1 MRDYNLIHDLRLSGI
16 DWSTI
21 SETVDWFTDNDRKV
35 YAGWLLGREESDDL
49 DLIKMAKKSQAI
61 RLSSKRLGI
70 ERSINNE
77 MIRDIALHQTF
88 TSQVIDAIENRYS
101 EFEIGD
107 SSPTWDCDKIN
118 LKTHHIFTLSDFH
131 YNGELDY
138 LNTVKVAT
146 EKIIEVIKENNLAH
160 IYLFELGD
168 IVEGAS
174 LRTSQLMGIKSGMV
188 NQVLDVA
195 DAYIKMIT
203 KLSEHADI
211 SFFSVDSSNHTQLR
225 NLGTKQNQL
234 VEEDLMLVFNRFIK
248 TALPYLDM
256 ITGDDI
262 YTDIGGYKFFITHGH
277 LIKNK
282 EKFMEKI
289 SADRNILIDYT
300 FAGHFHHT
308 IEMDLHS
315 AVSSSKKHDKK
326 VFYVPALQTKFSGY
340 EKDFNMSSLAGVG
353 YYVFE
358 EGKGH
363 IQSRKLVVE

>member
-1 MRDYNLIHDLRLSGI
+1 MVSKETMRMIHELREQGI
-16 DWSTI
+16 DWETI
-21 SETVDWFTDNDRKV
+21 HETVGSADVDRKA
-35 YAGWLLGREESDDL
+35 YYGFTMGLEEDTQDN
-49 DLIKMAKKSQAI
+49 LIKHAKTLQNIRKAKKM
-61 RLSSKRLGI
+61 LGI

-77 MIRDIALHQTF
+77 EIRDIALHQTF
-88 TSQVIDAIENRYS
+88 TEQVLNAIENRYS
-101 EFEIGD
+101 DFNVHILD
-107 SSPTWDCDKIN
+107 IQYSDNTIN
-118 LKTHHIFTLSDFH
+118 DNKHHIFSLSDFH

-138 LNTVKVAT
+138 LNTIKVAT
-146 EKIIEVIKENNLAH
+146 GKIIEVILENNLTH

-203 KLSEHADI
+203 KLSQYVNVR
-211 SFFSVDSSNHTQLR
+211 FYSVDSSNHTQLR
-225 NLGTKQNQL
+225 NLGTKQNNL
-234 VEEDLMLVFNRFIK
+234 VEEDLMLMFNKIVH
-248 TALPYLDM
+248 TALPELEM
-256 ITGDDI
+256 ITGNDI
-262 YTDIGGYKFFITHGH
+262 YTNIGGYNMFITHGH

-300 FAGHFHHT
+300 FAGHFHHS

-315 AVSSSKKHDKK
+315 VDTHDKK

>member
-1 MRDYNLIHDLRLSGI
+1 MVSKETMRMIHELREQDI
-16 DWSTI
+16 DWETI
-21 SETVDWFTDNDRKV
+21 HETVGSADVDRKA
-35 YAGWLLGREESDDL
+35 YYGFLMGLEEDTQPNL
-49 DLIKMAKKSQAI
+49 VKHAKTLQNIRKAKKM
-61 RLSSKRLGI
+61 LGI

-77 MIRDIALHQTF
+77 EIRDIAIHKTF
-88 TSQVIDAIENRYS
+88 TNQVIEAIENRYS
-101 EFEIGD
+101 EFSIENII
-107 SSPTWDCDKIN
+107 PLTTFNIK
-118 LKTHHIFTLSDFH
+118 HHIFTLADFH
-131 YNGELDY
+131 YDGDINYLD
-138 LNTVKVAT
+138 TIKRAT
-146 EKIIEVIKENNLAH
+146 EAIIGVIQENDLDT

-168 IVEGAS
+168 IIEGAS
-174 LRTSQLMGIKSGMV
+174 LRTSQLMGIKKGMV

-203 KLSEHADI
+203 QLSKYVDVR
-211 SFFSVDSSNHTQLR
+211 FYSVDSSNHTQLR
-225 NLGTKQNQL
+225 NLGTKQNNL
-234 VEEDLMLVFNRFIK
+234 VEEDLMLVFNGILK
-248 TALPYLDM
+248 KALPNLDM

-262 YTDIGGYKFFITHGH
+262 YTNIGGYNMFITHGH

-315 AVSSSKKHDKK
+315 VDTHDKK

>member
-1 MRDYNLIHDLRLSGI
+1 MRDYNLIHDLREGGI
-16 DWSTI
+16 DWNTI
-21 SETVDWFTDNDRKV
+21 AETIEWFTDNDRKV
-35 YAGWLLGREESDDL
+35 YAGWLLGQEENNNF
-49 DLIKMAKKSQAI
+49 DLIKQAKKSQAI
-61 RLSSKRLGI
+61 RLASKNLGL
-70 ERSINNE
+70 ERAINNE
-77 MIRDIALHQTF
+77 QIRDISLHQTF
-88 TSQVIDAIENRYS
+88 TKQVLDAIENRYT
-101 EFEIGD
+101 EFDIGD
-107 SSPTWDCDKIN
+107 SSPSWNIDKIN
-118 LKTHHIFTLSDFH
+118 EKQHHIFTTADFH
-131 YNGELDY
+131 YSGDVDY
-138 LNTVKVAT
+138 LDVIKVAT
-146 EKIIEVIKENNLAH
+146 EKITGVIRENNIPH

-168 IVEGAS
+168 IIEGAS
-174 LRTSQLMGIKSGMV
+174 LRTSQLMGVKSGMV

-195 DAYIKMIT
+195 DAYIKMIS
-203 KLSEHADI
+203 KLSEYADV

-234 VEEDLMLVFNRFIK
+234 VEEDLMLVFNNIIRK
-248 TALPYLDM
+248 ALPMLDM
-256 ITGDDI
+256 TTGDDI
-262 YTDIGGYKFFITHGH
+262 YTEIGGYKFFLTHGH

-315 AVSSSKKHDKK
+315 ACGYDKK

-363 IQSRKLVVE
+363 TQSRKLVVE